1 MAFQYAAKFICGP
14 SEGTVLARG
23 YYLTAVNVHNPTR
36 EEIEF
41 SKKFAIAWPGQ
52 RPGAV
57 VDDAPPTRLG
67 SDQALEIDCQEIR
80 ARTQLTGFVK
90 GFVIIESNFEL
101 DVVAVYTAARTIG
114 QPIQTLHMERV
125 PPRRR

>member
-1 MAFQYAAKFICGP
+1 
-14 SEGTVLARG
+14 
-23 YYLTAVNVHNPTR
+23 
-36 EEIEF
+36 
-41 SKKFAIAWPGQ
+41 
-52 RPGAV
+52 
-57 VDDAPPTRLG
+57 
-67 SDQALEIDCQEIR
+67 LEIDCQEIR

-101 DVVAVYTAARTIG
+101 DVVAVYTTARTIG